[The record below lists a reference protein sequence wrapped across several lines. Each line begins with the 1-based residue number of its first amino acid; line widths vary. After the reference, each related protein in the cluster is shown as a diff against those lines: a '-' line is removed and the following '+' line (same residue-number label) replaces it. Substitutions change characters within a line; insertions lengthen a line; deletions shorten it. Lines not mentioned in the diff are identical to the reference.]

1 MGAIRELVKNTR
13 YANKQNNQVIT
24 MAVKESLMKYEIA
37 DETIEKAVQQAI
49 EQEGIKR
56 RRLTDI
62 SDRMSILLMISGCL
76 MIAVPITVVYVKK
89 MKERA
94 QTQGLI
100 NRIQQYKDNNQP
112 EDDKNFVAE
121 NYMETMKD
129 ENILNPKFLS
139 Q

>member
-1 MGAIRELVKNTR
+1 M
-13 YANKQNNQVIT
+13 
-24 MAVKESLMKYEIA
+24 
-37 DETIEKAVQQAI
+37 QQAI

-62 SDRMSILLMISGCL
+62 SDRMSLMLMITRCL

-94 QTQGLI
+94 HTQGLM
-100 NRIQQYKDNNQP
+100 NRMQQYQNNTRQ
-112 EDDKNFVAE
+112 DDSKNFVAE
-121 NYMETMKD
+121 NYMEADNKD
-129 ENILNPKFLS
+129 ENILNPRFLK